1 MNETLKLLYDRFYIP
16 LPMVE
21 SEQEVETCHRQLI
34 ERLDKPE
41 RKLVLQIIDA
51 QNLMIEQRS
60 VDSFICGFRLAW
72 EMANELNHFETNR
85 HPSPMDRDRHRPK
98 PVSERSMMVSGI
110 CFRYFR
116 PKLVVPKYASK
127 LATGS
132 TTQSESSGLLAR

>member
-60 VDSFICGFRLAW
+60 G
-72 EMANELNHFETNR
+72 
-85 HPSPMDRDRHRPK
+85 
-98 PVSERSMMVSGI
+98 
-110 CFRYFR
+110 
-116 PKLVVPKYASK
+116 
-127 LATGS
+127 
-132 TTQSESSGLLAR
+132 

>member
-1 MNETLKLLYDRFYIP
+1 MNDTLKLLYDRFYIP

-21 SEQEVETCHRQLI
+21 FEQEVETCHRQLI

-72 EMANELNHFETNR
+72 ELAYELKDVYKRQHIHQKSYRRFSVWN
-85 HPSPMDRDRHRPK
+85 
-98 PVSERSMMVSGI
+98 
-110 CFRYFR
+110 C
-116 PKLVVPKYASK
+116 
-127 LATGS
+127 
-132 TTQSESSGLLAR
+132 

>member
-1 MNETLKLLYDRFYIP
+1 MHDTLKLLYDRFYTP

-34 ERLDKPE
+34 ERLGKPE

-72 EMANELNHFETNR
+72 ELAYELNHFEMDR
-85 HPSPMDRDRHRPK
+85 HPSPVEETEMD
-98 PVSERSMMVSGI
+98 
-110 CFRYFR
+110 
-116 PKLVVPKYASK
+116 A
-127 LATGS
+127 
-132 TTQSESSGLLAR
+132 

>member
-1 MNETLKLLYDRFYIP
+1 MNETLRLLYDKFYTP

-21 SEQEVETCHRQLI
+21 SEQEVEVCHRQLI

-72 EMANELNHFETNR
+72 ELTYELKHFETNR
-85 HPSPMDRDRHRPK
+85 HPSPTEEAEMD
-98 PVSERSMMVSGI
+98 
-110 CFRYFR
+110 
-116 PKLVVPKYASK
+116 A
-127 LATGS
+127 
-132 TTQSESSGLLAR
+132 

>member
-1 MNETLKLLYDRFYIP
+1 MNETLKALYDSFYQP
-16 LPMVE
+16 LDLTAE
-21 SEQEVETCHRQLI
+21 KQEIETCHRQLI

-85 HPSPMDRDRHRPK
+85 HPSPMEETEMD
-98 PVSERSMMVSGI
+98 
-110 CFRYFR
+110 
-116 PKLVVPKYASK
+116 A
-127 LATGS
+127 
-132 TTQSESSGLLAR
+132 

>member
-1 MNETLKLLYDRFYIP
+1 MNETLRLLYDKFYTP
-16 LPMVE
+16 LPMME

-72 EMANELNHFETNR
+72 EMANELNRFEMNR
-85 HPSPMDRDRHRPK
+85 HPSPVEEAEMD
-98 PVSERSMMVSGI
+98 
-110 CFRYFR
+110 
-116 PKLVVPKYASK
+116 A
-127 LATGS
+127 
-132 TTQSESSGLLAR
+132 

>member
-1 MNETLKLLYDRFYIP
+1 MNDTLRLLHNRFYTP
-16 LPMVE
+16 LPMAE

-41 RKLVLQIIDA
+41 RKLVLRIIDA

-85 HPSPMDRDRHRPK
+85 HPSPEEEAEMD
-98 PVSERSMMVSGI
+98 
-110 CFRYFR
+110 
-116 PKLVVPKYASK
+116 A
-127 LATGS
+127 
-132 TTQSESSGLLAR
+132 